1 MTTTIDPL
9 VRDQAT
15 TARGRWLMLIALLAG
30 QFMALLDV
38 TIVNVAMPTIGRTL
52 HASGA
57 ELQLVV
63 AGYTVSYAMLLITGA
78 RMGDLYGRRRMFLA
92 GVAVFTLASLTC
104 GIAPSVGILIAAR
117 FVQGAGAAAMMPQIM
132 SVIQVR
138 FNGAARA
145 RALSAYTAVLSSG
158 FVAGQVIGGVLVT
171 ANLFGQTWRPVFL
184 VNVPI
189 GLALLAL
196 VPRVVPRDEPG
207 ARAPA
212 GGSGPAAM
220 GGQGSRVVLPGHAL
234 AGGSGGVVPP
244 GQHRQ
249 LDLAGLAVAAPA
261 VFLVVLPLML
271 GHQENW
277 PGWVFACIAVGL
289 VLAAVFVGVER
300 RLTSRGGDPL
310 LNLAVLR
317 APGLVPGLA
326 AVAVLMI
333 TYGGFLFSFALHL
346 QAGLG
351 DSALRAGLTFAP
363 CALVFGACG
372 YFWRRLPASW
382 HHRLAPLGCLVAVGG
397 YLAVASVLRS
407 GGPGGFMLQAGL
419 MVTGA
424 ALALGFSPL
433 VTYALVGVPLRHA
446 ADASG
451 VLTTTIQLGQAV
463 GVATFGSLFLTL
475 DAGRGATASA
485 VSGHALAVTMSWLAG
500 AMLLAVGAGLPL
512 ARTVAQARRAN

>member
-1 MTTTIDPL
+1 MTTTTDPL
-9 VRDQAT
+9 VRDPAT
-15 TARGRWLMLIALLAG
+15 AARGRWLMLIVLLAG

-38 TIVNVAMPTIGRTL
+38 TIVNVAMPTIGRSL

-63 AGYTVSYAMLLITGA
+63 AGYIVSYAMMLITGA
-78 RMGDLYGRRRMFLA
+78 RLGDLYGRRRMFLV
-92 GVAVFTLASLTC
+92 GVGIFTLSSLTC
-104 GIAPSVGILIAAR
+104 GLAPAVGVLIAAR

-138 FNGAARA
+138 FDGAARA

-189 GLALLAL
+189 GLAVLAL
-196 VPRVVPRDEPG
+196 VPRLVPRDEPG
-207 ARAPA
+207 PRN
-212 GGSGPAAM
+212 
-220 GGQGSRVVLPGHAL
+220 
-234 AGGSGGVVPP
+234 
-244 GQHRQ
+244 RQ
-249 LDLAGLAVAAPA
+249 LDLLGLAISVPA
-261 VFLVVLPLML
+261 VSLIVLPLML

-277 PGWVFACIAVGL
+277 PAWVFACIALGFL
-289 VLAAVFVGVER
+289 LAMVFVQVER
-300 RLTSRGGDPL
+300 RGGGDPL

-326 AVAVLMI
+326 AVGVLMI

-363 CALVFGACG
+363 GAVVFGVCG
-372 YFWRRLPASW
+372 YFWRRLPAAW
-382 HHRLAPLGCLVAVGG
+382 HRLLSAAGCLVAVGG
-397 YLAVASVLRS
+397 YLAVAAVLRS
-407 GGPGGFMLQAGL
+407 GGSGGLLLQSGL
-419 MVTGA
+419 IVTCA
-424 ALALGFSPL
+424 ALAFGFSPL
-433 VTYALVGVPLRHA
+433 VTHALVRVPLRHA

-451 VLTTTIQLGQAV
+451 LVTTTIQLGQAI

-475 DAGRGATASA
+475 DTDRGATAA
-485 VSGHALAVTMSWLAG
+485 VSGHAVAVTMSWLA
-500 AMLLAVGAGLPL
+500 AVMLLGVVAAWRVGTAS
-512 ARTVAQARRAN
+512 ARSPDPVRSGR

>member
-9 VRDQAT
+9 VRDRAT
-15 TARGRWLMLIALLAG
+15 AARGRWLMLFVLLAG

-63 AGYTVSYAMLLITGA
+63 AGYTVSYAMFLITGA

-171 ANLFGQTWRPVFL
+171 ANLFGQAWRPVFL

-189 GLALLAL
+189 GLAVLAL

-207 ARAPA
+207 ER
-212 GGSGPAAM
+212 
-220 GGQGSRVVLPGHAL
+220 
-234 AGGSGGVVPP
+234 
-244 GQHRQ
+244 HRQ
-249 LDLAGLAVAAPA
+249 LDLAGLAVAVPA

-277 PGWVFACIAVGL
+277 PWWVFACIALGL
-289 VLAAVFVGVER
+289 VLSAVFVGLER
-300 RLTSRGGDPL
+300 RIADRGGDPL

-419 MVTGA
+419 IVTGA

-475 DAGRGATASA
+475 DTGRGATTSA

-500 AMLLAVGAGLPL
+500 AMLLAVAAGIPL
-512 ARTVAQARRAN
+512 ARTVAQARRAS

>member
-1 MTTTIDPL
+1 MTTTLGPA
-9 VRDQAT
+9 VRDPAT
-15 TARGRWLMLIALLAG
+15 AARGRWLMLIVLLAG

-78 RMGDLYGRRRMFLA
+78 RMGDLYGRRRMFMA

-104 GIAPSVGILIAAR
+104 GIAPSVGVLIAAR

-138 FNGAARA
+138 FEGAARA

-171 ANLFGQTWRPVFL
+171 ANLFGQAWRPVFL

-207 ARAPA
+207 
-212 GGSGPAAM
+212 
-220 GGQGSRVVLPGHAL
+220 SR
-234 AGGSGGVVPP
+234 S
-244 GQHRQ
+244 RQ
-249 LDLAGLAVAAPA
+249 LDLVGLAIAVPA

-277 PGWVFACIAVGL
+277 PGWMFACIALGL
-289 VLAAVFVGVER
+289 VLATVFVGVER
-300 RLTSRGGDPL
+300 RIADRGGDPL

-372 YFWRRLPASW
+372 YFWRRLPTSW
-382 HHRLAPLGCLVAVGG
+382 HHLLAPLSCLAAVGG
-397 YLAVASVLRS
+397 YLAVAWALRS
-407 GGPGGFMLQAGL
+407 GGSGGFLLQAGL
-419 MVTGA
+419 IVTGA
-424 ALALGFSPL
+424 GLALGFSPL
-433 VTYALVGVPLRHA
+433 VTHALVGVPLRHA

-463 GVATFGSLFLTL
+463 GVAIFGSLFLTL
-475 DAGRGATASA
+475 DTGGGATAPA

-500 AMLLAVGAGLPL
+500 AMLLAVAAGIPL
-512 ARTVAQARRAN
+512 ARTVAQARRAS

>member
-1 MTTTIDPL
+1 MTTTTDSL
-9 VRDQAT
+9 VREQAAGA
-15 TARGRWLMLIALLAG
+15 ARGRWLMLIVLLAG

-38 TIVNVAMPTIGRTL
+38 TVVNVAMPTIGRSL

-63 AGYTVSYAMLLITGA
+63 AGYTVSYAMTLITGA
-78 RMGDLYGRRRMFLA
+78 RMGDLYGRRRMFLT
-92 GVAVFTLASLTC
+92 GVLVFTVASLIC
-104 GIAPSVGILIAAR
+104 GIAPGIGILIAAR

-138 FNGAARA
+138 FSGAARA

-171 ANLFGQTWRPVFL
+171 ANLFGQSWRPVFL

-189 GLALLAL
+189 GLAVLAMVPL
-196 VPRVVPRDEPG
+196 VMPADEPG
-207 ARAPA
+207 
-212 GGSGPAAM
+212 GG
-220 GGQGSRVVLPGHAL
+220 R
-234 AGGSGGVVPP
+234 
-244 GQHRQ
+244 R
-249 LDLAGLAVAAPA
+249 LDLTGLAIAVPA

-277 PGWVFACIAVGL
+277 PGWVFACLAGGV
-289 VLAAVFVGVER
+289 VLAAVFVLVER
-300 RLTSRGGDPL
+300 RIADRGGDPL

-363 CALVFGACG
+363 CAVAFGLCG
-372 YFWRRLPASW
+372 YFWRRLPSGL
-382 HHRLAPLGCLVAVGG
+382 HHLLAPLGALVAVGG
-397 YLAVASVLRS
+397 YAWVAFVLHS
-407 GGPGGFMLQAGL
+407 GGRGGLVLQLAL
-419 MVTGA
+419 VVTGA

-433 VTYALVGVPLRHA
+433 VTHALVRVPLPQA

-451 VLTTTIQLGQAV
+451 LLTTTIQLGQAI

-475 DAGRGATASA
+475 DSARGPV
-485 VSGHALAVTMSWLAG
+485 VSGHALAATFGWLAAAMVLG
-500 AMLLAVGAGLPL
+500 AAAGIPL
-512 ARTVAQARRAN
+512 ARTVAAARTPAA

>member
-1 MTTTIDPL
+1 MTTTVDPL
-9 VRDQAT
+9 VRDPAT
-15 TARGRWLMLIALLAG
+15 AARGRWLMLIVLLAG

-63 AGYTVSYAMLLITGA
+63 AGYTVSYAMFLITGA

-92 GVAVFTLASLTC
+92 GVAVFTVASLTC
-104 GIAPSVGILIAAR
+104 GIAPSVGVLIAAR

-138 FNGAARA
+138 FDGAARA

-171 ANLFGQTWRPVFL
+171 ANLFGQAWRPVFL

-189 GLALLAL
+189 GLAVLAL
-196 VPRVVPRDEPG
+196 VPRVMPRDQPG
-207 ARAPA
+207 AR
-212 GGSGPAAM
+212 S
-220 GGQGSRVVLPGHAL
+220 
-234 AGGSGGVVPP
+234 
-244 GQHRQ
+244 RQ
-249 LDLAGLAVAAPA
+249 LDLAGLAVAVPA

-289 VLAAVFVGVER
+289 VLAVVFVGMER
-300 RLTSRGGDPL
+300 RLASRGGDPL

-346 QAGLG
+346 QTGLG

-372 YFWRRLPASW
+372 YFWRRLPTSW
-382 HHRLAPLGCLVAVGG
+382 HHLLAPLGCLVAVGG

-407 GGPGGFMLQAGL
+407 GGPGGFSLQAGL
-419 MVTGA
+419 IVTGA
-424 ALALGFSPL
+424 ALAFGFSPL
-433 VTYALVGVPLRHA
+433 VTYTLVGVPLRHA

-475 DAGRGATASA
+475 DAGRGATVSA

-500 AMLLAVGAGLPL
+500 AMLLAVGAGIPL
-512 ARTVAQARRAN
+512 ARTVAQARRAS